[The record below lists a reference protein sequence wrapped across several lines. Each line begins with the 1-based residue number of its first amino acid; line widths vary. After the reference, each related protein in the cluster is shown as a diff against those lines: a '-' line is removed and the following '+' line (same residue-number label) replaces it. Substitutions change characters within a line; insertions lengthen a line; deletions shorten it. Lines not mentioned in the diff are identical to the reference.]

1 MTNKIKKLNHINIK
15 FQTKRIDDAYR
26 LIHPFFKDK
35 YYEIF
40 FKEMIEEG
48 SDFRLSIQDKAQLE
62 ELYNVLETLEIQEI
76 QYELSYYEK
85 TWDDEDFAYYYPRT
99 TYHLD
104 DLKEFEILYKNPKD
118 SGFDFEINDFTL
130 SPDGK
135 YLVTATERNMFVWS
149 MESYTFLSHQI
160 AWDGTAEKIYFSS
173 DSNYHITLIN
183 DMGSWQNT
191 IQVWKPLDDS
201 VAQWEWIEHDDFDL
215 EYTNEN
221 LRKLSPSLE
230 YLFSSLEKSC
240 YGGGKKY
247 YSEFYSFDFAYKIS
261 YKQDTLSL
269 FSMKKNSEIESIYL
283 GSKLKALTFSYDSK
297 YIALGQEEDIE
308 IFSMDNLKQIKIL
321 ESHSKPI
328 VSLATSR
335 DNRYLL
341 SASIDGV
348 LKLWSLESFELLETI
363 ESNISSKITAIY
375 FSVDTT
381 KIIISSKEGIEIWDI
396 ENQKPLYHLFNDE
409 RFWCR
414 LDGEGRLL
422 EKGVFA

>member
-1 MTNKIKKLNHINIK
+1 VHNKLKKLNHINIK

-26 LIHPFFKDK
+26 LIQPFLKDK

-40 FKEMIEEG
+40 FKEMINDG
-48 SDFRLSIQDKAQLE
+48 DDFRLFIENKVALE
-62 ELYNVLETLEIQEI
+62 KLYDVLETFRKEEVK
-76 QYELSYYEK
+76 YELISYQK
-85 TWDDEDFAYYYPRT
+85 AWDDEDFMHYYRHINYD
-99 TYHLD
+99 LD
-104 DLKEFEILYKNPKD
+104 EFKYVEFIYQNLKNNA
-118 SGFDFEINDFTL
+118 FDFDINDFAL

-215 EYTNEN
+215 EYSNEN

-230 YLFSSLEKSC
+230 YLFASLEKSC

-261 YKQDTLSL
+261 YKEDTLSL
-269 FSMKKNSEIESIYL
+269 FSMKKNSEIETLYL

-308 IFSMDNLKQIKIL
+308 IFSTDDLKQIKIL
-321 ESHSKPI
+321 ESHSEPI

-341 SASIDGV
+341 SASSDGV
-348 LKLWSLESFELLETI
+348 FKLWSLESFELLETI
-363 ESNISSKITAIY
+363 ESNISSKITAID
-375 FSVDTT
+375 FSVDTR
-381 KIIISSKEGIEIWDI
+381 KIIISSKEGIKIWDI
-396 ENQKPLYHLFNDE
+396 ENQKPLSHLFNDE
-409 RFWCR
+409 GFWCR